1 MALITASEARGYIR
15 TLTSTAEDTI
25 IDTIIGRADGLM
37 AAYCGFPAESGA
49 PTLESATYTHYLDG
63 PAHPREVRL
72 PVWPVTSVTSI
83 YDDPLLDY
91 GATTL
96 VSSGDY
102 TLYGDE
108 GLVVLNNTASWSWNT
123 ARRAIKATY
132 VAGWS
137 TAPNAIKHACALQSA
152 HIFKH
157 RDAIGSTSLSKAGGS
172 ATLSA
177 LGLLPEVKEALSPYR
192 LTHGWVS

>member
-1 MALITASEARGYIR
+1 MALITASEARGYVR
-15 TLTSTAEDTI
+15 TLTGTAEDPI
-25 IDTIIGRADGLM
+25 IDTIIGRAGGLM
-37 AAYCGFPAESGA
+37 AAFCGFPAESGA
-49 PTLESATYTHYLDG
+49 PTMESATYTHYLDG
-63 PAHPREVRL
+63 PSNPREIRL
-72 PVWPVTSVTSI
+72 PVLPVTSVTSI

-91 GATTL
+91 GASTL
-96 VSSGDY
+96 VDSGDY

-123 ARRAIKATY
+123 ARRAIKVTY

-137 TAPNAIKHACALQSA
+137 TAPNAVKHACALQAA

-172 ATLSA
+172 ANLSA
-177 LGLLPEVKEALSPYR
+177 LGLLPEVRDALAPYR
-192 LTHGWVS
+192 LTLSWVG